1 VSIAD
6 PRYPQG
12 PPHLPPQLPSNGTG
26 AGAGA
31 GANGAG
37 SGANGA
43 GAKGPGPSKALV
55 RALRREI
62 ADDLSDRMRAD
73 EVAGNQRMS
82 VRDQRQYARQ
92 LINRRLER
100 HAKDQIEQG
109 LEPLAYEDEVALAQS
124 VHDALFGLGALQRL
138 LDDESIENI
147 DANGAAD
154 VWVTRADGRK
164 ERAPA
169 IADSDEE
176 LVDVLRM
183 TAARVGLTERRFD
196 NGSPSLNLQL
206 PDGSRL
212 FAVMAVTA
220 KPSVAIR
227 RHRFPKVF
235 LDDLLRLGSID
246 LALRELLAAA
256 VRARKNLIICG
267 GVDAGKTTLMRAL
280 LNEVDPSERL
290 VTIEDNL
297 ELGLDRYPDL
307 HPDVVAL
314 EAREE
319 NVEGEGAVDLATLVR
334 WGLRMNPDRVI
345 VGEVR
350 GHEVIPMLNAMSQ
363 GNDGSM
369 CTVHANSSAGA
380 FGKLAMYAIQ
390 APERLNLE
398 ATNLM
403 VANAINFIV
412 HVGTAAGGGEG
423 GMRRY
428 VTSVREIVG
437 ADGPLV
443 MSNEVF
449 MPGPGRRA
457 VPGAPLRDRTQA
469 ELIEAGFD
477 PRVMLRPEGWWN

>member
-1 VSIAD
+1 VRAELK
-6 PRYPQG
+6 P
-12 PPHLPPQLPSNGTG
+12 
-26 AGAGA
+26 
-31 GANGAG
+31 
-37 SGANGA
+37 
-43 GAKGPGPSKALV
+43 LV
-55 RALRREI
+55 RKLRREV
-62 ADDLSDRMRAD
+62 ADELTERLRAD
-73 EVAGNQRMS
+73 EVADRPRLS
-82 VRDQRQYARQ
+82 PADQRQFGRQ

-100 HAKDQIEQG
+100 HAKEQLERG
-109 LEPLAYEDEVALAQS
+109 SEPLSYEDESALAQAI
-124 VHDALFGLGALQRL
+124 HDALFGLGALQRL

-147 DANGAAD
+147 DANGHAD
-154 VWVTRADGRK
+154 VWITRSDGAK

-169 IADSDEE
+169 IADSDDE
-176 LVDVLRM
+176 LIDTLRM

-220 KPSVAIR
+220 RPSVAIR

-235 LDDLLRLGSID
+235 LDDLVGLGSID
-246 LALRELLAAA
+246 LALREFLAAA
-256 VRARKNLIICG
+256 VRARKNFIVCG
-267 GVDAGKTTLMRAL
+267 GVDAGKTTLMRAM
-280 LNEVDPSERL
+280 LNEVGPEERI

-297 ELGLDRYPDL
+297 EIGLDRYPDL

-319 NVEGEGAVDLATLVR
+319 NVEGEGAIDLATLVR

-369 CTVHANSSAGA
+369 CTIHANSSASA
-380 FGKLAMYAIQ
+380 FSKLAMYAVQ

-403 VANAINFIV
+403 VANAINFVVYI
-412 HVGTAAGGGEG
+412 GTDAVGGEG

-428 VTSVREIVG
+428 VSSVREIVG
-437 ADGPLV
+437 AEGPLV
-443 MSNEVF
+443 MSNEIF
-449 MPGPGRRA
+449 MPGYDRRA
-457 VPGAPLRDRTQA
+457 IPGSPMRDTTHA
-469 ELIEAGFD
+469 HLVAAGFD
-477 PRVMLRPEGWWN
+477 SSVLLRPDGWWR

>member
-1 VSIAD
+1 VN
-6 PRYPQG
+6 PQ
-12 PPHLPPQLPSNGTG
+12 T
-26 AGAGA
+26 
-31 GANGAG
+31 
-37 SGANGA
+37 
-43 GAKGPGPSKALV
+43 KALV
-55 RALRREI
+55 RVFRREI
-62 ADDLSDRMRAD
+62 ADELTERLRAD
-73 EVAGNQRMS
+73 EVAERPRMS
-82 VRDQRQYARQ
+82 PADQRQYGRQ

-100 HAKDQIEQG
+100 YAKEQ
-109 LEPLAYEDEVALAQS
+109 LEQAVEPLSFEDESALAQAI
-124 VHDALFGLGALQRL
+124 HDALFGLGALQRL

-147 DANGAAD
+147 DANGHAD
-154 VWVTRADGRK
+154 VWITRSDGSK

-169 IADSDEE
+169 IADNDEE
-176 LVDVLRM
+176 LIDTLRM

-212 FAVMAVTA
+212 FAVMAVTS

-235 LDDLLRLGSID
+235 LDDLVGLGSID
-246 LALRELLAAA
+246 VALREFLAAA
-256 VRARKNLIICG
+256 VRARKNFIVCG
-267 GVDAGKTTLMRAL
+267 GVDAGKTTLLRAM
-280 LNEVDPSERL
+280 LNEVGPEERI

-319 NVEGEGAVDLATLVR
+319 NVEGEGEIDLATLVR

-369 CTVHANSSAGA
+369 CTIHANSSLSA
-380 FGKLAMYAIQ
+380 FSKLAMYAVQ

-403 VANAINFIV
+403 VANAINFVV
-412 HVGTAAGGGEG
+412 HIGTAAGGGEG

-428 VTSVREIVG
+428 VASVREIVG
-437 ADGPLV
+437 AEGPLV
-443 MSNEVF
+443 MSNEIF
-449 MPGPGRRA
+449 MPGYDKRA
-457 VPGAPLRDRTQA
+457 VPGAPLRDSTLTDLQA
-469 ELIEAGFD
+469 VGFD
-477 PRVMLRPEGWWN
+477 TSVLLRPDGWWH

>member
-1 VSIAD
+1 VN
-6 PRYPQG
+6 PQ
-12 PPHLPPQLPSNGTG
+12 T
-26 AGAGA
+26 
-31 GANGAG
+31 
-37 SGANGA
+37 
-43 GAKGPGPSKALV
+43 KALV
-55 RALRREI
+55 RVFRREI
-62 ADDLSDRMRAD
+62 ADELTDRLRAD
-73 EVAGNQRMS
+73 EVAERPRMS
-82 VRDQRQYARQ
+82 PADQRQYGRQ

-100 HAKDQIEQG
+100 YAKEQLEQG
-109 LEPLAYEDEVALAQS
+109 VEPLSFEDESALAQAI
-124 VHDALFGLGALQRL
+124 HDALFGLGALQRL

-147 DANGAAD
+147 DANGHAD
-154 VWVTRADGRK
+154 VWITRSDGSK

-169 IADSDEE
+169 IADNDEE
-176 LVDVLRM
+176 LVDTLRM

-212 FAVMAVTA
+212 FAVMAVTS

-235 LDDLLRLGSID
+235 LDDLVGLGSID
-246 LALRELLAAA
+246 VALREFLAAA
-256 VRARKNLIICG
+256 VRARKNFIVCG
-267 GVDAGKTTLMRAL
+267 GVDAGKTTLLRAM
-280 LNEVDPSERL
+280 LNEVGPEERI

-319 NVEGEGAVDLATLVR
+319 NVEGEGEIDLATLVR

-369 CTVHANSSAGA
+369 CTVHANSSLSA
-380 FGKLAMYAIQ
+380 FSKLAMYAVQ

-403 VANAINFIV
+403 VANAINFVVYIATV
-412 HVGTAAGGGEG
+412 VGGGEG

-428 VTSVREIVG
+428 VSSVREVVG
-437 ADGPLV
+437 AEGPLV
-443 MSNEVF
+443 VSNEIFV
-449 MPGPGRRA
+449 PGYDKRA
-457 VPGAPLRDRTQA
+457 VPGAPLRDSTQA
-469 ELIEAGFD
+469 DLADVGFD
-477 PRVMLRPEGWWN
+477 ASVLLRPDGWWN

>member
-1 VSIAD
+1 VSITID
-6 PRYPQG
+6 
-12 PPHLPPQLPSNGTG
+12 
-26 AGAGA
+26 
-31 GANGAG
+31 
-37 SGANGA
+37 
-43 GAKGPGPSKALV
+43 KILV
-55 RALRREI
+55 RSFRRDVADELTERLRADEI
-62 ADDLSDRMRAD
+62 ADRP
-73 EVAGNQRMS
+73 RMS
-82 VRDQRQYARQ
+82 LADQRQYGRQ
-92 LINRRLER
+92 LINRRLE
-100 HAKDQIEQG
+100 HYAKEQLEAG
-109 LEPLAYEDEVALAQS
+109 QEPLPFEEENALAQAI
-124 VHDALFGLGALQRL
+124 HDALFGLGALQRL
-138 LDDESIENI
+138 LDDPSIENI
-147 DANGAAD
+147 DANGHAD
-154 VWVTRADGRK
+154 VWITRADGSK
-164 ERAPA
+164 HRAPP

-176 LVDVLRM
+176 LIDTLRM

-212 FAVMAVTA
+212 FAVMAVTS

-235 LDDLLRLGSID
+235 LDDLVGLGSID
-246 LALRELLAAA
+246 LAVREFLSAA
-256 VRARKNLIICG
+256 VRARKNFIICG
-267 GVDAGKTTLMRAL
+267 GVDAGKTTLLRAM
-280 LNEVDPSERL
+280 LNEVGPEERI

-319 NVEGEGAVDLATLVR
+319 NVEGEGEIDQATLVR

-369 CTVHANSSAGA
+369 CTVHANSSLGA

-403 VANAINFIV
+403 VANAINFVV
-412 HVGTAAGGGEG
+412 HIGTTVGGGEG

-437 ADGPLV
+437 AEGPLI

-449 MPGPGRRA
+449 FPGPDKRA
-457 VPGAPLRDRTQA
+457 VPGSPLRDSTQA
-469 ELIEAGFD
+469 DLAAVGFD
-477 PRVMLRPEGWWN
+477 YRVLLRPDGWWN

>member
-1 VSIAD
+1 VNPD
-6 PRYPQG
+6 
-12 PPHLPPQLPSNGTG
+12 T
-26 AGAGA
+26 
-31 GANGAG
+31 
-37 SGANGA
+37 
-43 GAKGPGPSKALV
+43 KALV
-55 RALRREI
+55 REFRREV
-62 ADDLSDRMRAD
+62 ADELTDRLRAD
-73 EVAGNQRMS
+73 EVADRPRMS
-82 VRDQRQYARQ
+82 PADQRQYGRQ

-100 HAKDQIEQG
+100 YAKEQLEAG
-109 LEPLAYEDEVALAQS
+109 LDPLDYEDETALAQAI
-124 VHDALFGLGALQRL
+124 HDALFGLGALQRL

-147 DANGAAD
+147 DANGCAD
-154 VWVTRADGRK
+154 VWITRADGSK
-164 ERAPA
+164 HRAPP

-176 LVDVLRM
+176 LIDTLRM

-212 FAVMAVTA
+212 FAVMAVTSR
-220 KPSVAIR
+220 PSVAIR

-235 LDDLLRLGSID
+235 LDDLVGLGSID
-246 LALRELLAAA
+246 LALREFLAAA
-256 VRARKNLIICG
+256 VRARKNFIVCG
-267 GVDAGKTTLMRAL
+267 GVDAGKTTLLRAL
-280 LNEVDPSERL
+280 LNEVGPEERI

-319 NVEGEGAVDLATLVR
+319 NVEGEGAIDLATLVR

-369 CTVHANSSAGA
+369 CTIHANSSASA
-380 FGKLAMYAIQ
+380 FSKLAMYAVQ

-403 VANAINFIV
+403 VANAINFVV
-412 HVGTAAGGGEG
+412 HIGTAAGGGEG
-423 GMRRY
+423 GMRRFI
-428 VTSVREIVG
+428 TSVREIVG
-437 ADGPLV
+437 AEGPLV

-449 MPGPGRRA
+449 VPGYDRRA
-457 VPGAPLRDRTQA
+457 VPGAPFRDSTLG
-469 ELIEAGFD
+469 ELAQAGFD
-477 PRVMLRPEGWWN
+477 HTVMLRPDGWWH

>member
-1 VSIAD
+1 VNSD
-6 PRYPQG
+6 
-12 PPHLPPQLPSNGTG
+12 H
-26 AGAGA
+26 
-31 GANGAG
+31 
-37 SGANGA
+37 
-43 GAKGPGPSKALV
+43 KALV
-55 RALRREI
+55 REFRREV
-62 ADDLSDRMRAD
+62 ADDLTDRLRAD
-73 EVAGNQRMS
+73 EAADRARMS
-82 VRDQRQYARQ
+82 PADQRQFGRQ

-100 HAKDQIEQG
+100 YAREQLDEG
-109 LEPLAYEDEVALAQS
+109 REPLAFEDETALAQAI
-124 VHDALFGLGALQRL
+124 HDALFGLGALQRL
-138 LDDESIENI
+138 LDDEAIENI
-147 DANGAAD
+147 DANGCSD
-154 VWVTRADGRK
+154 VWVTRADGSK
-164 ERAPA
+164 HRAPP

-176 LVDVLRM
+176 LIDTLRM

-196 NGSPSLNLQL
+196 NGSPSLNLRL

-212 FAVMAVTA
+212 FAVMAVTSR
-220 KPSVAIR
+220 PSVAIR

-235 LDDLLRLGSID
+235 LDDLVGLGSID
-246 LALRELLAAA
+246 FALREFLAAC

-280 LNEVDPSERL
+280 LNEVPASERL

-297 ELGLDRYPDL
+297 ELGLDRYADL

-319 NVEGEGAVDLATLVR
+319 NVEGEGAIDLATLVR

-369 CTVHANSSAGA
+369 CTIHANSSGGA
-380 FGKLAMYAIQ
+380 FGKLAMYAVQ
-390 APERLNLE
+390 APERLGLE

-412 HVGTAAGGGEG
+412 HIGTSIGGPVGGL
-423 GMRRY
+423 RRF
-428 VTSVREIVG
+428 VTSVREVVG
-437 ADGPLV
+437 AEGSLI

-449 MPGPGRRA
+449 RPGPDRRA
-457 VPGAPLRDRTQA
+457 VPGAPLRDSTQHDLA
-469 ELIEAGFD
+469 LVGFD
-477 PRVMLRPEGWWN
+477 YTVMLRPEGWWS

>member
-1 VSIAD
+1 VN
-6 PRYPQG
+6 PQ
-12 PPHLPPQLPSNGTG
+12 T
-26 AGAGA
+26 
-31 GANGAG
+31 
-37 SGANGA
+37 
-43 GAKGPGPSKALV
+43 KALV
-55 RALRREI
+55 RVFRREI
-62 ADDLSDRMRAD
+62 ADELTDRLRAD
-73 EVAGNQRMS
+73 EVAERPRMS
-82 VRDQRQYARQ
+82 PADQRQYGRQ

-100 HAKDQIEQG
+100 YAKEQLEQG
-109 LEPLAYEDEVALAQS
+109 VEPLSFEDESALAQAI
-124 VHDALFGLGALQRL
+124 HDALFGLGALQRL

-147 DANGAAD
+147 DANGHAD
-154 VWVTRADGRK
+154 VWITRSDGSK

-169 IADSDEE
+169 IADNDEE
-176 LVDVLRM
+176 LVDTLRM

-212 FAVMAVTA
+212 FAVMAVTS

-235 LDDLLRLGSID
+235 LDDLVGLGSID
-246 LALRELLAAA
+246 VALREFLAAA
-256 VRARKNLIICG
+256 VRARKNFIVCG
-267 GVDAGKTTLMRAL
+267 GVDAGKTTLLRAM
-280 LNEVDPSERL
+280 LNEVGPEERI

-319 NVEGEGAVDLATLVR
+319 NVEGEGEIDHATLVR

-369 CTVHANSSAGA
+369 CTIHANSSLSA
-380 FGKLAMYAIQ
+380 FSKLAMYAVQ

-403 VANAINFIV
+403 VANAINFVV
-412 HVGTAAGGGEG
+412 HIGTAAGGGEG

-428 VTSVREIVG
+428 VASVREIVG
-437 ADGPLV
+437 AEGPLV
-443 MSNEVF
+443 MSNEIF
-449 MPGPGRRA
+449 MPGYDKRA
-457 VPGAPLRDRTQA
+457 VPGAPLRDSTLTDLQA
-469 ELIEAGFD
+469 VGFD
-477 PRVMLRPEGWWN
+477 SSVLLRPDGWWH

>member
-1 VSIAD
+1 VK
-6 PRYPQG
+6 PELKP
-12 PPHLPPQLPSNGTG
+12 
-26 AGAGA
+26 
-31 GANGAG
+31 
-37 SGANGA
+37 
-43 GAKGPGPSKALV
+43 LV
-55 RALRREI
+55 RELRREV
-62 ADDLSDRMRAD
+62 ADELTERLRAD
-73 EVAGNQRMS
+73 ELADRPRLS
-82 VRDQRQYARQ
+82 PADQRQFGRQ

-100 HAKDQIEQG
+100 HAKEQ
-109 LEPLAYEDEVALAQS
+109 LERGSVPLSYEDETTLAQAI
-124 VHDALFGLGALQRL
+124 HDALFGLGALQRL

-147 DANGAAD
+147 DANGHAD
-154 VWVTRADGRK
+154 VWITRSDGTK

-169 IADSDEE
+169 IADSDDD
-176 LVDVLRM
+176 LIDTLRM

-196 NGSPSLNLQL
+196 NGSPALNLQL

-220 KPSVAIR
+220 RPSVAIR

-235 LDDLLRLGSID
+235 LDDLVGLGSID
-246 LALRELLAAA
+246 VALREFLAAA
-256 VRARKNLIICG
+256 VRARKNFIVCG
-267 GVDAGKTTLMRAL
+267 GVDAGKTTLMRAM
-280 LNEVDPSERL
+280 LNEVGPDERI

-297 ELGLDRYPDL
+297 EIGLDRYPDL

-319 NVEGEGAVDLATLVR
+319 NVEGEGAIDLATLVR

-369 CTVHANSSAGA
+369 CTIHANSSASA
-380 FGKLAMYAIQ
+380 FSKLAMYAVQ

-403 VANAINFIV
+403 VANAINFVVYI
-412 HVGTAAGGGEG
+412 GTDAVGGEG

-428 VTSVREIVG
+428 VSSVREIVG
-437 ADGPLV
+437 AEGPLV
-443 MSNEVF
+443 MSNEIF
-449 MPGPGRRA
+449 MPGYDRRA
-457 VPGAPLRDRTQA
+457 VPAAPLRDTTQA
-469 ELIEAGFD
+469 DLAAVGFD
-477 PRVMLRPEGWWN
+477 SSVLLRPDGWWR

>member
-1 VSIAD
+1 VK
-6 PRYPQG
+6 PELKP
-12 PPHLPPQLPSNGTG
+12 
-26 AGAGA
+26 
-31 GANGAG
+31 
-37 SGANGA
+37 
-43 GAKGPGPSKALV
+43 LV
-55 RALRREI
+55 RELRREV
-62 ADDLSDRMRAD
+62 ADELTERLRAD
-73 EVAGNQRMS
+73 EMADRPRLS
-82 VRDQRQYARQ
+82 PADQRQFVRQ

-100 HAKDQIEQG
+100 HAKEQLERG
-109 LEPLAYEDEVALAQS
+109 SEPLSYEDETSLAQAI
-124 VHDALFGLGALQRL
+124 HDALFGLGALQRL

-147 DANGAAD
+147 DANGHAD
-154 VWVTRADGRK
+154 VWITRSDGTK

-169 IADSDEE
+169 IADSDDD
-176 LVDVLRM
+176 LIDTLRM

-235 LDDLLRLGSID
+235 LDDLVGLGSID
-246 LALRELLAAA
+246 VALREFLAAA
-256 VRARKNLIICG
+256 VRARKNFIVCG
-267 GVDAGKTTLMRAL
+267 GVDAGKTTLLRAM
-280 LNEVDPSERL
+280 LNEVGPQERI
-290 VTIEDNL
+290 VTIEDSL
-297 ELGLDRYPDL
+297 EIGLDRYPDL

-319 NVEGEGAVDLATLVR
+319 NVEGEGAIDMATLVR

-369 CTVHANSSAGA
+369 CTIHANSSASA
-380 FGKLAMYAIQ
+380 FSKLAMYAVQ

-403 VANAINFIV
+403 VANAINFVVYI
-412 HVGTAAGGGEG
+412 GTDAVGGEG

-428 VTSVREIVG
+428 VSSVREIVG
-437 ADGPLV
+437 AEGPLV
-443 MSNEVF
+443 MSNEIF
-449 MPGPGRRA
+449 MPGYDRRA
-457 VPGAPLRDRTQA
+457 VPAAPMRDTTQA
-469 ELIEAGFD
+469 DLAAVGFD
-477 PRVMLRPEGWWN
+477 SSVLLRPDGWWR

>member
-1 VSIAD
+1 VN
-6 PRYPQG
+6 PQ
-12 PPHLPPQLPSNGTG
+12 
-26 AGAGA
+26 A
-31 GANGAG
+31 
-37 SGANGA
+37 
-43 GAKGPGPSKALV
+43 KALV
-55 RALRREI
+55 RVFRREI
-62 ADDLSDRMRAD
+62 ADELTDRLRAD
-73 EVAGNQRMS
+73 EVAERPRMS
-82 VRDQRQYARQ
+82 PADQRQYGRQ

-100 HAKDQIEQG
+100 YAKEQLEQG
-109 LEPLAYEDEVALAQS
+109 VEPLSFEDESALAQAI
-124 VHDALFGLGALQRL
+124 HDALFGLGALQRL

-147 DANGAAD
+147 DANGHAD
-154 VWVTRADGRK
+154 VWVTRSDGSK

-169 IADSDEE
+169 IADNDEE
-176 LVDVLRM
+176 LVDTLRM

-212 FAVMAVTA
+212 FAVMAVTS

-235 LDDLLRLGSID
+235 LDDLVGLGSID
-246 LALRELLAAA
+246 VALREFLAAA
-256 VRARKNLIICG
+256 VRARKNFIVCG
-267 GVDAGKTTLMRAL
+267 GVDAGKTTLLRAM
-280 LNEVDPSERL
+280 LNEVGPEERI

-319 NVEGEGAVDLATLVR
+319 NVEGEGEIDLATLVR

-369 CTVHANSSAGA
+369 CTIHANSSLSA
-380 FGKLAMYAIQ
+380 FSKLAMYAVQ

-403 VANAINFIV
+403 VANAINFVV
-412 HVGTAAGGGEG
+412 HIGTVAGGGEG

-428 VTSVREIVG
+428 VASVREIVG
-437 ADGPLV
+437 AEGPLV
-443 MSNEVF
+443 MSNEIF
-449 MPGPGRRA
+449 MPGYDKRA
-457 VPGAPLRDRTQA
+457 VPGAPLRDSTLTDLQA
-469 ELIEAGFD
+469 VGFD
-477 PRVMLRPEGWWN
+477 ASVLLRPDGWWH

>member
-1 VSIAD
+1 MNPDNKS
-6 PRYPQG
+6 
-12 PPHLPPQLPSNGTG
+12 
-26 AGAGA
+26 
-31 GANGAG
+31 
-37 SGANGA
+37 
-43 GAKGPGPSKALV
+43 LV
-55 RALRREI
+55 RDFRREV
-62 ADDLSDRMRAD
+62 ADQLTDRLRAD
-73 EVAGNQRMS
+73 EASDRPRMS
-82 VRDQRQYARQ
+82 PADQRQYGRQ
-92 LINRRLER
+92 LINRRLEVYAR
-100 HAKDQIEQG
+100 EQLDAG
-109 LEPLAYEDEVALAQS
+109 HEPLSFEDETALAQAI
-124 VHDALFGLGALQRL
+124 HDALFGLGALQRL

-147 DANGAAD
+147 DANGCAD
-154 VWVTRADGRK
+154 VWITRADGSK
-164 ERAPA
+164 HRAPP

-176 LVDVLRM
+176 LIDTLRM

-196 NGSPSLNLQL
+196 NGAPSLNLQL

-220 KPSVAIR
+220 RPCVAIR

-235 LDDLLRLGSID
+235 LDDLVGLGSID
-246 LALRELLAAA
+246 VALREFLAAA
-256 VRARKNLIICG
+256 VRARKNFIVCG
-267 GVDAGKTTLMRAL
+267 GVDAGKTTMMRAL
-280 LNEVDPSERL
+280 LNEVGPQERI

-319 NVEGEGAVDLATLVR
+319 NVEGEGAIDLATLVR

-369 CTVHANSSAGA
+369 CTIHANSSSGA
-380 FGKLAMYAIQ
+380 FGKLAMYAVQ

-412 HVGTAAGGGEG
+412 HIGSAVGGGAGGL
-423 GMRRY
+423 RRF
-428 VTSVREIVG
+428 VSSVREVVG
-437 ADGPLV
+437 AEGSMIV
-443 MSNEVF
+443 SNEIF
-449 MPGPGRRA
+449 RPGYDRRA
-457 VPGAPLRDRTQA
+457 VPGAPLRDATQS
-469 ELIEAGFD
+469 ELAAVGFD
-477 PRVMLRPEGWWN
+477 HSVMLRPDGWWT

>member
-1 VSIAD
+1 VN
-6 PRYPQG
+6 PQ
-12 PPHLPPQLPSNGTG
+12 T
-26 AGAGA
+26 
-31 GANGAG
+31 
-37 SGANGA
+37 
-43 GAKGPGPSKALV
+43 KALV
-55 RALRREI
+55 RVFRREI
-62 ADDLSDRMRAD
+62 ADELTDRLRAD
-73 EVAGNQRMS
+73 EVAERPRMS
-82 VRDQRQYARQ
+82 PADQRQYGRQ

-100 HAKDQIEQG
+100 HAKEQLEHG
-109 LEPLAYEDEVALAQS
+109 VEPLPFEDESALAQAI
-124 VHDALFGLGALQRL
+124 HDALFGLGALQRL

-147 DANGAAD
+147 DANGHAD
-154 VWVTRADGRK
+154 VWITRADGSK

-176 LVDVLRM
+176 LIDTLRM

-212 FAVMAVTA
+212 FAVMAVTS

-235 LDDLLRLGSID
+235 LDDLVGLGSID
-246 LALRELLAAA
+246 VALREFLAAA
-256 VRARKNLIICG
+256 VRARKNFIVCG
-267 GVDAGKTTLMRAL
+267 GVDAGKTTLLRAM
-280 LNEVDPSERL
+280 LNEVGPEERI

-319 NVEGEGAVDLATLVR
+319 NVEGEGAIDLATLVR

-369 CTVHANSSAGA
+369 CTIHANSSLSA
-380 FGKLAMYAIQ
+380 FSKLAMYAVQ

-403 VANAINFIV
+403 VANAINFVVYI
-412 HVGTAAGGGEG
+412 GTAAGGGEG

-428 VTSVREIVG
+428 VSSVREIVG
-437 ADGPLV
+437 AEGPLV
-443 MSNEVF
+443 MSNEIF
-449 MPGPGRRA
+449 MPGYDKRA
-457 VPGAPLRDRTQA
+457 VPSAPLRDSTLTDLQTV
-469 ELIEAGFD
+469 GFD
-477 PRVMLRPEGWWN
+477 ASVLLRPDGWWH

>member
-1 VSIAD
+1 MTLAD
-6 PRYPQG
+6 K
-12 PPHLPPQLPSNGTG
+12 S
-26 AGAGA
+26 
-31 GANGAG
+31 
-37 SGANGA
+37 
-43 GAKGPGPSKALV
+43 LV
-55 RALRREI
+55 RTFRKEV
-62 ADDLSDRMRAD
+62 ADELTDRLRAD
-73 EVAGNQRMS
+73 ELADRPRMAPA
-82 VRDQRQYARQ
+82 DQRQFGRQ

-100 HAKDQIEQG
+100 YAKEQLEIG
-109 LEPLAYEDEVALAQS
+109 REPLPFEEENALAQAI
-124 VHDALFGLGALQRL
+124 HDALFGLGALQRL
-138 LDDESIENI
+138 LDDSTIENI
-147 DANGAAD
+147 DANGHAD
-154 VWVTRADGRK
+154 VWVTRADGSK
-164 ERAPA
+164 HRAPP

-176 LVDVLRM
+176 LVDTLRM

-212 FAVMAVTA
+212 FAVMAVTS
-220 KPSVAIR
+220 KPCVAIR

-235 LDDLLRLGSID
+235 LDDLVGLGSID
-246 LALRELLAAA
+246 LALREFLSSA
-256 VRARKNLIICG
+256 VKARKNFIVCG
-267 GVDAGKTTLMRAL
+267 GVDAGKTTLMRAM
-280 LNEVDPSERL
+280 LNEVGPEERL

-319 NVEGEGAVDLATLVR
+319 NVEGEGEIDLATLVK

-369 CTVHANSSAGA
+369 CTVHANSSMGA

-403 VANAINFIV
+403 VANAINFVV
-412 HVGTAAGGGEG
+412 HIGTTVGGGEG

-428 VTSVREIVG
+428 VSSVREIVG
-437 ADGPLV
+437 AEGPLI

-449 MPGPGRRA
+449 FPGPDKRA
-457 VPGAPLRDRTQA
+457 IPGSPLRDTTQA
-469 ELIEAGFD
+469 DLAAVGFD
-477 PRVMLRPEGWWN
+477 NRVMLRPDGWWN

>member
-1 VSIAD
+1 MN
-6 PRYPQG
+6 PQ
-12 PPHLPPQLPSNGTG
+12 T
-26 AGAGA
+26 
-31 GANGAG
+31 
-37 SGANGA
+37 
-43 GAKGPGPSKALV
+43 KALV
-55 RALRREI
+55 RVFRREI
-62 ADDLSDRMRAD
+62 ADELTDRLRAD
-73 EVAGNQRMS
+73 EVAERPRLS
-82 VRDQRQYARQ
+82 PADQRQYGRQ

-100 HAKDQIEQG
+100 YAKEQLERG
-109 LEPLAYEDEVALAQS
+109 VEPLSFEDESALAQAI
-124 VHDALFGLGALQRL
+124 HDALFGLGALQRL

-147 DANGAAD
+147 DANGHAD
-154 VWVTRADGRK
+154 VWITRSDGSK

-169 IADSDEE
+169 IADSNEE
-176 LVDVLRM
+176 LVDTLRM

-212 FAVMAVTA
+212 FAVMAVTS

-235 LDDLLRLGSID
+235 LDDLVGLGSID
-246 LALRELLAAA
+246 VALREFLSAA
-256 VRARKNLIICG
+256 VRARKNFIVCG
-267 GVDAGKTTLMRAL
+267 GVDAGKTTLLRAM
-280 LNEVDPSERL
+280 LNEVGPEERI

-319 NVEGEGAVDLATLVR
+319 NVEGEGEIDLATLVR

-369 CTVHANSSAGA
+369 CTIHANSSLSA
-380 FGKLAMYAIQ
+380 FSKLAMYAVQ

-403 VANAINFIV
+403 VANAINFVV
-412 HVGTAAGGGEG
+412 HIGTAAGGGEG

-428 VTSVREIVG
+428 VASVREIVG
-437 ADGPLV
+437 AEGPLV
-443 MSNEVF
+443 MSNEIF
-449 MPGPGRRA
+449 MPGYDKRA
-457 VPGAPLRDRTQA
+457 VPGAPLRDSTLTDLQA
-469 ELIEAGFD
+469 VGFD
-477 PRVMLRPEGWWN
+477 SSVLLRPDGWWH

>member
-1 VSIAD
+1 MRAELK
-6 PRYPQG
+6 P
-12 PPHLPPQLPSNGTG
+12 
-26 AGAGA
+26 
-31 GANGAG
+31 
-37 SGANGA
+37 
-43 GAKGPGPSKALV
+43 LV
-55 RALRREI
+55 RELRREV
-62 ADDLSDRMRAD
+62 ADELTERLRAD
-73 EVAGNQRMS
+73 EVADRPRLS
-82 VRDQRQYARQ
+82 PADQRQFGRQ

-100 HAKDQIEQG
+100 HAKEQLERG
-109 LEPLAYEDEVALAQS
+109 SEPLSYEDESALAQAI
-124 VHDALFGLGALQRL
+124 HDALFGLGALQRL

-147 DANGAAD
+147 DANGHAD
-154 VWVTRADGRK
+154 VWITRSDGAK

-169 IADSDEE
+169 IADSDDE
-176 LVDVLRM
+176 LIDTLRM

-220 KPSVAIR
+220 RPSVAIR

-235 LDDLLRLGSID
+235 LDDLVGLGSID
-246 LALRELLAAA
+246 LALREFLAAA
-256 VRARKNLIICG
+256 VRARKNFIVCG
-267 GVDAGKTTLMRAL
+267 GVDAGKTTLLRAM
-280 LNEVDPSERL
+280 LNEVGPQERI
-290 VTIEDNL
+290 VTIEDSL
-297 ELGLDRYPDL
+297 EIGLDRYPDL

-319 NVEGEGAVDLATLVR
+319 NVEGEGAIDLATLVR

-369 CTVHANSSAGA
+369 CTIHANSSASA
-380 FGKLAMYAIQ
+380 FSKLAMYAVQ

-403 VANAINFIV
+403 VANAINFVVYI
-412 HVGTAAGGGEG
+412 GTDAVGGEG

-428 VTSVREIVG
+428 VSSVREIVG
-437 ADGPLV
+437 AEGPLV
-443 MSNEVF
+443 MSNEIF
-449 MPGPGRRA
+449 MPGYDRRA
-457 VPGAPLRDRTQA
+457 IPGSPMRDTTHA
-469 ELIEAGFD
+469 HLVAAGFD
-477 PRVMLRPEGWWN
+477 SSVLLRPDGWWR

>member
-1 VSIAD
+1 MN
-6 PRYPQG
+6 PQ
-12 PPHLPPQLPSNGTG
+12 H
-26 AGAGA
+26 
-31 GANGAG
+31 
-37 SGANGA
+37 
-43 GAKGPGPSKALV
+43 KGLV
-55 RALRREI
+55 RDLRREV
-62 ADDLSDRMRAD
+62 AD
-73 EVAGNQRMS
+73 ELTERLRTDELADRP
-82 VRDQRQYARQ
+82 RLTPADQRQYGRQ

-100 HAKDQIEQG
+100 HAKEQIEAG
-109 LEPLAYEDEVALAQS
+109 LEPLSYEDESALAQAI
-124 VHDALFGLGALQRL
+124 HDALFGLGALQRL

-147 DANGAAD
+147 DANGHAD
-154 VWVTRADGRK
+154 VWVTRSDGSK

-176 LVDVLRM
+176 LIDTLRM

-212 FAVMAVTA
+212 FAVMAVTS

-235 LDDLLRLGSID
+235 LDDLVGLGSID
-246 LALRELLAAA
+246 VALREFLAAA
-256 VRARKNLIICG
+256 VRARKNFIVCG
-267 GVDAGKTTLMRAL
+267 GVDAGKTTLMRAM
-280 LNEVDPSERL
+280 LNEVGPDERI

-314 EAREE
+314 EAREQ
-319 NVEGEGAVDLATLVR
+319 NVEGEGAIDMATLVK

-369 CTVHANSSAGA
+369 CTIHANSSLSA
-380 FGKLAMYAIQ
+380 FSKLAMYAVQ

-403 VANAINFIV
+403 VANAINFVV
-412 HVGTAAGGGEG
+412 HIGTAAVGGEG
-423 GMRRY
+423 GLRRY
-428 VTSVREIVG
+428 VSSVREIVG
-437 ADGPLV
+437 AEGNLV

-449 MPGPGRRA
+449 MPGYDRRA
-457 VPGAPLRDRTQA
+457 VPGAPFRDATQR
-469 ELIEAGFD
+469 ELADVGFD
-477 PRVMLRPEGWWN
+477 ASVMMRTDGWWR

>member
-1 VSIAD
+1 MN
-6 PRYPQG
+6 PQ
-12 PPHLPPQLPSNGTG
+12 T
-26 AGAGA
+26 
-31 GANGAG
+31 
-37 SGANGA
+37 
-43 GAKGPGPSKALV
+43 KALV
-55 RALRREI
+55 RVFRREV
-62 ADDLSDRMRAD
+62 ADELTDRLRAD
-73 EVAGNQRMS
+73 EVAERPRLS
-82 VRDQRQYARQ
+82 PADQRQYGRQ

-100 HAKDQIEQG
+100 YAKEQLEQG
-109 LEPLAYEDEVALAQS
+109 VEPLSFEDENALAQAI
-124 VHDALFGLGALQRL
+124 HDALFGLGALQRL

-147 DANGAAD
+147 DANGHAD
-154 VWVTRADGRK
+154 VWVTRSDGSK
-164 ERAPA
+164 ERGPA
-169 IADSDEE
+169 IADSDDE
-176 LVDVLRM
+176 LIDTLRM

-235 LDDLLRLGSID
+235 LDDLVGLGSID
-246 LALRELLAAA
+246 VALREFLAAA
-256 VRARKNLIICG
+256 VRARKNFIVCG
-267 GVDAGKTTLMRAL
+267 GVDAGKTTLLRAM
-280 LNEVDPSERL
+280 LNEVGPEERI

-297 ELGLDRYPDL
+297 ELGLDRYADL

-319 NVEGEGAVDLATLVR
+319 NVEGEGAIDLATLVR

-369 CTVHANSSAGA
+369 CTIHSNSSLSA
-380 FGKLAMYAIQ
+380 FSKIAMYAVQ

-403 VANAINFIV
+403 VANAINFVV
-412 HVGTAAGGGEG
+412 HIGTAAGGGEG
-423 GMRRY
+423 GMRRF
-428 VTSVREIVG
+428 VSSVREIVG
-437 ADGPLV
+437 AEGPLV
-443 MSNEVF
+443 MSNEIF
-449 MPGPGRRA
+449 MPGYDRRA
-457 VPGAPLRDRTQA
+457 VPGAPLRDSTLSDLRA
-469 ELIEAGFD
+469 VGFD
-477 PRVMLRPEGWWN
+477 SSVMLRPDGWWH

>member
-1 VSIAD
+1 MSPD
-6 PRYPQG
+6 
-12 PPHLPPQLPSNGTG
+12 T
-26 AGAGA
+26 
-31 GANGAG
+31 
-37 SGANGA
+37 
-43 GAKGPGPSKALV
+43 KAVV
-55 RALRREI
+55 REFRREV
-62 ADDLSDRMRAD
+62 ADELTERLRAD
-73 EVAGNQRMS
+73 EVADRPRMS
-82 VRDQRQYARQ
+82 PADQRQYGRQ

-100 HAKDQIEQG
+100 YAKEQ
-109 LEPLAYEDEVALAQS
+109 LEAGHDPLDYEDETALAQAI
-124 VHDALFGLGALQRL
+124 HDTLFGLGALQRL

-147 DANGAAD
+147 DANGCAD
-154 VWVTRADGRK
+154 VWITRADGSK
-164 ERAPA
+164 HRAPP

-176 LVDVLRM
+176 LVDTLRM

-212 FAVMAVTA
+212 FAVMAVTSR
-220 KPSVAIR
+220 PSVAIR

-235 LDDLLRLGSID
+235 LDDLVGLGSID
-246 LALRELLAAA
+246 LALREFLAAA
-256 VRARKNLIICG
+256 VRARKNFIVCG
-267 GVDAGKTTLMRAL
+267 GVDAGKTTLLRAL
-280 LNEVDPSERL
+280 LNEVGPEERI

-297 ELGLDRYPDL
+297 ELGVDRYPDL

-319 NVEGEGAVDLATLVR
+319 NVEGEGAIDLATLVR

-369 CTVHANSSAGA
+369 CTIHSNSSASA
-380 FGKLAMYAIQ
+380 FSKLAMYAVQ

-403 VANAINFIV
+403 VANAINFVV
-412 HVGTAAGGGEG
+412 HIGTAAGGGEG
-423 GMRRY
+423 GLRRFI
-428 VTSVREIVG
+428 TSVREIVG
-437 ADGPLV
+437 AEGPLV

-449 MPGPGRRA
+449 VPGYDRRA
-457 VPGAPLRDRTQA
+457 VPGAPFRDSTQA
-469 ELIEAGFD
+469 DLAQVGFD
-477 PRVMLRPEGWWN
+477 HTVLLRPDGWWH

>member
-1 VSIAD
+1 VN
-6 PRYPQG
+6 PQ
-12 PPHLPPQLPSNGTG
+12 T
-26 AGAGA
+26 
-31 GANGAG
+31 
-37 SGANGA
+37 
-43 GAKGPGPSKALV
+43 KALV
-55 RALRREI
+55 RVFRREI
-62 ADDLSDRMRAD
+62 ADELTDRLRAD
-73 EVAGNQRMS
+73 EVAERPRMS
-82 VRDQRQYARQ
+82 PADQRQYGRQ

-100 HAKDQIEQG
+100 YAKEQLEEG
-109 LEPLAYEDEVALAQS
+109 VEPLPFEDETALAQAI
-124 VHDALFGLGALQRL
+124 HDALFGLGALQRL

-147 DANGAAD
+147 DANGHAD
-154 VWVTRADGRK
+154 VWITRSDGSK

-169 IADSDEE
+169 IADNDEE
-176 LVDVLRM
+176 LVDTLRM

-212 FAVMAVTA
+212 FAVMAVTS

-235 LDDLLRLGSID
+235 LDDLVGLGSID
-246 LALRELLAAA
+246 VALREFLAAA
-256 VRARKNLIICG
+256 VRARKNFIVCG
-267 GVDAGKTTLMRAL
+267 GVDAGKTTLLRAM
-280 LNEVDPSERL
+280 LNEVGPEERI

-319 NVEGEGAVDLATLVR
+319 NVEGEGAIDLATLVR

-369 CTVHANSSAGA
+369 CTIHANSSLSA
-380 FGKLAMYAIQ
+380 FSKLAMYAVQ

-403 VANAINFIV
+403 VANAINFVVYI
-412 HVGTAAGGGEG
+412 GTAAGGGEG

-428 VTSVREIVG
+428 VSSVREIVG
-437 ADGPLV
+437 AEGPLV
-443 MSNEVF
+443 MSNEIF
-449 MPGPGRRA
+449 MPGYDKRA
-457 VPGAPLRDRTQA
+457 VPSAPLRDSTLTDLQA
-469 ELIEAGFD
+469 VGFD
-477 PRVMLRPEGWWN
+477 ASVLLRPDGWWH

>member
-1 VSIAD
+1 MN
-6 PRYPQG
+6 P
-12 PPHLPPQLPSNGTG
+12 
-26 AGAGA
+26 
-31 GANGAG
+31 AN
-37 SGANGA
+37 
-43 GAKGPGPSKALV
+43 KALV
-55 RALRREI
+55 REFRREV
-62 ADDLSDRMRAD
+62 ADDLTERLRAD
-73 EVAGNQRMS
+73 EVADRPRMS
-82 VRDQRQYARQ
+82 PADQRQFGRQ

-100 HAKDQIEQG
+100 HAKEQLEAG
-109 LEPLAYEDEVALAQS
+109 LEPLGYEDETALAQAI
-124 VHDALFGLGALQRL
+124 HDALFGLGALQRL

-147 DANGAAD
+147 DANGHAD
-154 VWVTRADGRK
+154 VWITRSDGSK
-164 ERAPA
+164 HRAPP

-176 LVDVLRM
+176 LVDTLRM

-220 KPSVAIR
+220 RPCVAIR

-235 LDDLLRLGSID
+235 LDDLVGLGSID
-246 LALRELLAAA
+246 LALREFLAAA
-256 VRARKNLIICG
+256 VRARKNFIVCG
-267 GVDAGKTTLMRAL
+267 GVDAGKTTLLRAL
-280 LNEVDPSERL
+280 LNEVGPNERI

-297 ELGLDRYPDL
+297 ELGLDRYPEL

-319 NVEGEGAVDLATLVR
+319 NVEGEGAIDLATLVR

-369 CTVHANSSAGA
+369 CTIHSNSSASA
-380 FGKLAMYAIQ
+380 FSKLAMYAVQ

-403 VANAINFIV
+403 VANAINFVV
-412 HVGTAAGGGEG
+412 HIGTAVGGGEG
-423 GMRRY
+423 GLRRF

-437 ADGPLV
+437 AEGPLV

-449 MPGPGRRA
+449 MPGYDRRA
-457 VPGAPLRDRTQA
+457 VPGAPLRDSTQSEMA
-469 ELIEAGFD
+469 AVGFD
-477 PRVMLRPEGWWN
+477 SSVLLRPDGWWR